1 MVNTSQMH
9 NLAFFLNLKCRV
21 LKDKQKDF
29 LILIIPCM
37 ATNVIKLVKILSFF
51 FGNSQLKH

>member
-9 NLAFFLNLKCRV
+9 NLAFILNLKCRM

-37 ATNVIKLVKILSFF
+37 ATNVKLVKILSCF